1 MTRSFIIRTGPRC
14 QWTKQEDESTTSTTV
29 QVIILGTN
37 ISLSSS
43 SSSSKPTMVTEDA
56 VGTTTELT
64 TIGTTLLEVAISS
77 TTVDGKDKT
86 TLDSITTTRQPEETT
101 THETLLP
108 STTVT
113 TQTAIGAVPT
123 LTTPSTPLIDD
134 AINKELD
141 CCGTTTADKTLPSTL
156 LMHQT
161 TPATIF
167 VLTDSTS
174 TPTISTST
182 ATAATIESLP
192 VTMIPSEELPI
203 VTEDEPLDL
212 LTDPSPTDE
221 PDWYTDYVTEPITT
235 STVLPITTPTTTI
248 TDAPTTTVAAATPTT
263 LSSNA
268 NCPLDLCLNGGT
280 CVATVDGWQCRCWWR
295 YEGRRCQLANKVKVP
310 QFHGNSYLTYAV
322 PERTARQEILQV
334 RIEFSTTSPIGLITY
349 IHRYTCVF
357 LQF

>member
-1 MTRSFIIRTGPRC
+1 MGPRC
-14 QWTKQEDESTTSTTV
+14 QWIKQEDDGTTSTTV

-43 SSSSKPTMVTEDA
+43 SRPTMVTETTDA

-64 TIGTTLLEVAISS
+64 TIGTTLLDVAIS
-77 TTVDGKDKT
+77 TITAVDGKDKT
-86 TLDSITTTRQPEETT
+86 TTDSPATTTRQPEETT
-101 THETLLP
+101 THETLM
-108 STTVT
+108 STAVT
-113 TQTAIGAVPT
+113 TQTVIGAVPK

-141 CCGTTTADKTLPSTL
+141 SGTTTADKTLPSTPP

-161 TPATIF
+161 TSGTIF
-167 VLTDSTS
+167 GLTDSTT
-174 TPTISTST
+174 TPPFANST

-192 VTMIPSEELPI
+192 VTVIPSEELPI
-203 VTEDEPLDL
+203 VTESEPLDL
-212 LTDPSPTDE
+212 LTDSSPTDE
-221 PDWYTDYVTEPITT
+221 PDWFTDYVTESIDTT
-235 STVLPITTPTTTI
+235 STALPVTTPTTTT
-248 TDAPTTTVAAATPTT
+248 TDAPTTTIVAATPTT
-263 LSSNA
+263 LTPHT

-310 QFHGNSYLTYAV
+310 QFHGNSYLSYAV

-349 IHRYTCVF
+349 IHRYIRVS
-357 LQF
+357 